1 MKIKLLVATLM
12 SAVMVTSVANAAT
25 PTPKPTAKATPK
37 PTAKS
42 TVKATPKPTTTKKVT
57 KKPVVKKKKKKVV
70 KKTATPI
77 PSPSPVWP
85 PSSKLF
91 TSNKGVYAK
100 IPTGKELIGLISAA
114 KGLAAD
120 VKKCEENACG
130 AVIIAAD
137 YTCKWW
143 EIKAAVT
150 GANPSDPTKRVLLG
164 NLRTTYPLL
173 APKTYANVLLI
184 SDEPIY
190 TPGSIDPTT
199 GLLGAPVPI
208 NGISVGSIAA
218 ICHKAETDEK
228 LPSNTYTR
236 VR

>member
-1 MKIKLLVATLM
+1 M
-12 SAVMVTSVANAAT
+12 SAVLATSVASAAT
-25 PTPKPTAKATPK
+25 PTPKPTAKATPKPTAK

-57 KKPVVKKKKKKVV
+57 KKPVVKKKKKVV

-100 IPTGKELIGLISAA
+100 IPTGRELIGLISAA

-150 GANPSDPTKRVLLG
+150 GVNPNDPTKRVLLG
-164 NLRTTYPLL
+164 SLRTTYPLL
-173 APKTYANVLLI
+173 SPKTYANVLLI

-190 TPGSIDPTT
+190 TAGPIDPAT
-199 GLLGAPVPI
+199 GLVGAPVPI
-208 NGISVGSIAA
+208 NGISVGSISA

-228 LPSNTYTR
+228 LPSNTYTK

>member
-1 MKIKLLVATLM
+1 VKIKLFIATFM
-12 SAVMVTSVANAAT
+12 SAVMVTSVASAAT

-37 PTAKS
+37 PTVKS

-57 KKPVVKKKKKKVV
+57 KKPVKKKKKVV

-100 IPTGKELIGLISAA
+100 IPTGRELIGLISAA

-143 EIKAAVT
+143 EIKSAVT
-150 GANPSDPTKRVLLG
+150 GINPNDPTKRVLLG

-190 TPGSIDPTT
+190 SPGAIDPAT
-199 GLLGAPVPI
+199 GLAGAPVPI
-208 NGISVGSIAA
+208 NGISVGSISA

-228 LPSNTYTR
+228 LPSNTYTK

>member
-1 MKIKLLVATLM
+1 MKFKLLIATFM
-12 SAVMVTSVANAAT
+12 SVVMIASVANAAT
-25 PTPKPTAKATPK
+25 PTPKPTSN
-37 PTAKS
+37 PTSKS

-57 KKPVVKKKKKKVV
+57 KKPVVKKKKKVV

-150 GANPSDPTKRVLLG
+150 GVNPNDPTKRVLLG

-190 TPGSIDPTT
+190 TPGSVDPTT
-199 GLLGAPVPI
+199 GLVGAPVPI
-208 NGISVGSIAA
+208 NGISVGSISA

-228 LPSNTYTR
+228 LPSNTYTK

>member
-1 MKIKLLVATLM
+1 MKIKLVIAILM
-12 SAVMVTSVANAAT
+12 STIMVASTANAVT

-37 PTAKS
+37 PT
-42 TVKATPKPTTTKKVT
+42 VKATPKPTATKKVT

-143 EIKAAVT
+143 EIKSAVT
-150 GANPSDPTKRVLLG
+150 GVNPNDPTKRVLLG
-164 NLRTTYPLL
+164 SLRTTYPLL

-190 TPGSIDPTT
+190 TPGAVDPNT
-199 GLLGAPVPI
+199 GLVGAPVPI
-208 NGISVGSIAA
+208 NGISVGSISA

-228 LPSNTYTR
+228 LPSNTYTK